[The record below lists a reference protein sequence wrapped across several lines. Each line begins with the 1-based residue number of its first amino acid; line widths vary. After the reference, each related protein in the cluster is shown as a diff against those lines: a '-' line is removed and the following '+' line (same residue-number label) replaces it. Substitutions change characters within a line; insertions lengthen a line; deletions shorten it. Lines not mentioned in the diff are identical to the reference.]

1 MLRSEH
7 EAKDCVQDV
16 FVKLWTKRAY
26 MLEVKSIEAFANTIT
41 RNSCLDRLKLKKQMV
56 EIDSV
61 ANTEGS
67 LICNDE
73 KFDEDERLLLVDN
86 ALRKLP
92 ELHQKVFNLRDIE
105 RLEFEDIAN
114 ELDTSPEHVR
124 VLLSRARK
132 RIKQIIEH
140 QLQYNRQ
147 VYE

>member
-1 MLRSEH
+1 
-7 EAKDCVQDV
+7 
-16 FVKLWTKRAY
+16 
-26 MLEVKSIEAFANTIT
+26 
-41 RNSCLDRLKLKKQMV
+41 MV

-73 KFDEDERLLLVDN
+73 KFDEDERLLLVEN

-92 ELHQKVFNLRDIE
+92 ELQQKVFNLRDIE